1 MCGEC
6 KWPFCHLPAS
16 PCVITIHCQQLC
28 ICPQLQWK
36 LVQVYSVHAVQ
47 VTATHLSP
55 RPTVDFCGC
64 HPKVR
69 SKRLKCV
76 PVKLVWT
83 QAHHL
88 EDQQEVSACGHV
100 HYLKWPLV
108 CVEDVSEAPSSSLAL
123 PFLFVPSPATRGV
136 WPWSRRAVGR
146 GAQHSWCGCA
156 AEGVPQGHARPS
168 SDKGALH
175 GLH

>member
-1 MCGEC
+1 MV
-6 KWPFCHLPAS
+6 LS
-16 PCVITIHCQQLC
+16 PPPHHYMLTKLTGLYPQTHYYVWWVYFICNENWC
-28 ICPQLQWK
+28 I
-36 LVQVYSVHAVQ
+36 SVHAVQ
-47 VTATHLSP
+47 VTAAHLSP
-55 RPTVDFCGC
+55 RATVDFCGC

-100 HYLKWPLV
+100 HYLKCPLL

-123 PFLFVPSPATRGV
+123 PCLCVPSPATRGV